1 MFRWHL
7 IFNLG
12 IQLVLGLPLEMV
24 HGSGRVAT
32 IYMSGVL
39 AGIEGEG
46 GFMFYFKGT
55 FFQNSKIFF

>member
-55 FFQNSKIFF
+55 FF

>member
-1 MFRWHL
+1 MIRWHL

-39 AGIEGEG
+39 AGTEG
-46 GFMFYFKGT
+46 GGHVYFKGT
-55 FFQNSKIFF
+55 LLLNHLN